1 MLTLNSVMV
10 QEGVEPEKVPGSEK
24 TVKSRA
30 ILPKS
35 VPNGI
40 VPEQV
45 RVNQF
50 YFCWLIS
57 MLEHSK
63 SSDICLN

>member
-24 TVKSRA
+24 TAKSRA

-45 RVNQF
+45 
-50 YFCWLIS
+50 
-57 MLEHSK
+57 
-63 SSDICLN
+63 